1 MKWKQKI
8 SNWMVIPQPQF
19 QPQTQTQIEPQSI
32 KNKDYKIFYN
42 LMEETQRFVFL
53 SGSNYVLY
61 VADHVGHVVDGSQ
74 WFKCCLVKGS
84 YQRDWDVILYIYK
97 FNKNLIDFSYSSHIF
112 LCYWKVSNI
121 NSWRSLQKLHKK

>member
-1 MKWKQKI
+1 MKLKQKI

-19 QPQTQTQIEPQSI
+19 QPQTQTQTEPQSI

-74 WFKCCLVKGS
+74 
-84 YQRDWDVILYIYK
+84 
-97 FNKNLIDFSYSSHIF
+97 
-112 LCYWKVSNI
+112 
-121 NSWRSLQKLHKK
+121 